1 MGQETSNPEHI
12 HQDVSTYSLC
22 STLCVSAPPER
33 AFSVFTDGLADWWV
47 KEYTWSGPDA
57 LAEIGIEPRDGG
69 LAYEIGPYGFRCDWG
84 RVLVW
89 QPPHRLVFAW
99 QIGPDRA
106 PVPDPTRA
114 SEVEITFTPDEGDR
128 TRVVVEH
135 RNFDRHGAAAE
146 GYRQAL
152 TAGWREL
159 LSRYALT
166 VGLGQR
172 P

>member
-1 MGQETSNPEHI
+1 MGQGTSNLDGI
-12 HQDVSTYSLC
+12 QQDVSTYSLR
-22 STLCVSAPPER
+22 STLYVSAPLER
-33 AFSVFTDGLADWWV
+33 AFSVFTEGLADWWV

-69 LAYEIGPYGFRCDWG
+69 LAYEIGPHGFRCDWG
-84 RVLVW
+84 RVLAW
-89 QPPHRLVFAW
+89 QPPYRMVLAW

-106 PVPDPTRA
+106 PLPDPTGA
-114 SEVEITFTPDEGDR
+114 SEVECTFAPDEGDR
-128 TRVVVEH
+128 TRVVVDH
-135 RNFDRHGAAAE
+135 RHFDRHGEAAE

-166 VGLGQR
+166 VEPGPHR
-172 P
+172 